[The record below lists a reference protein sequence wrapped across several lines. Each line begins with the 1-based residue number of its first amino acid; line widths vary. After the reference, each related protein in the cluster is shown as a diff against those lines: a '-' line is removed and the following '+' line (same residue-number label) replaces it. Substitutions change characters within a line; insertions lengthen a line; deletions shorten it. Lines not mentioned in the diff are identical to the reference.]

1 MSTPSFAELI
11 RVFGRIGV
19 LSFGGPA
26 AQIAL
31 MHKELVE
38 ERPWLNEKQFLAAL
52 SFCMFLPGPEAM
64 QLATYAGW
72 LKRGVLGGLI
82 AGTLFVLPGALVVL
96 ALALSYA
103 QFGQLPLM
111 QSAFLGVQ
119 AAVVIVVMMALR
131 KIAEKALTTRA
142 AYLLAAVSFAM
153 IFFLQLP
160 FPLVVLAAG
169 AIGAI
174 WPLTVQEA
182 PAPTQ
187 PSTANRPRFLWRPVL
202 ICAALWTLPLGILAA
217 IEQDFLLTL
226 GLFFSKLAVVTF
238 GGAYAVLAY
247 MAQAVVQDHGWLNM
261 PQMMDA
267 LGLAETTPGP
277 LILVTQFVATLAGQF
292 QGGWGLALIAS
303 LLALW
308 TTFLPCFLWIFAG
321 APYVDLITRAPRL
334 SAALSAIT
342 AAVAG
347 VIANLTIWFAIQVMF
362 SRVNETRLGPVPD
375 LSSFSPEA
383 AGLMPLAALLM
394 LGFKQSMMRTLCLM
408 ALAGLGWGLI
418 GPTLI

>member
-1 MSTPSFAELI
+1 
-11 RVFGRIGV
+11 
-19 LSFGGPA
+19 
-26 AQIAL
+26 
-31 MHKELVE
+31 
-38 ERPWLNEKQFLAAL
+38 
-52 SFCMFLPGPEAM
+52 
-64 QLATYAGW
+64 
-72 LKRGVLGGLI
+72 
-82 AGTLFVLPGALVVL
+82 
-96 ALALSYA
+96 
-103 QFGQLPLM
+103 
-111 QSAFLGVQ
+111 
-119 AAVVIVVMMALR
+119 
-131 KIAEKALTTRA
+131 
-142 AYLLAAVSFAM
+142 
-153 IFFLQLP
+153 
-160 FPLVVLAAG
+160 
-169 AIGAI
+169 
-174 WPLTVQEA
+174 
-182 PAPTQ
+182 
-187 PSTANRPRFLWRPVL
+187 L

-292 QGGWGLALIAS
+292 QGGWGLALITS

-394 LGFKQSMMRTLCLM
+394 LGLKQSMMRTLCLM